1 MTHKKICC
9 VFRVACYSFNMQITE
24 NQLNDTLITAR
35 VAIMKEI
42 ANLTKQRHGFCG
54 EYFRNSAREKIA
66 ALRVLR
72 NLGTINAELYTY
84 NPRTVAKL
92 KKTLAN

>member
-9 VFRVACYSFNMQITE
+9 VFRVSCYSFNMQITE
-24 NQLNDTLITAR
+24 DQLNETLITAR
-35 VAIMKEI
+35 VALSHEI
-42 ANLTKQRHGFCG
+42 ANLTKQRNGLFG
-54 EYFRNSAREKIA
+54 KYFRASAREKIA

-72 NLGTINAELYTY
+72 NLATINAQLYTH
-84 NPRTVAKL
+84 NPCTVAKL